1 MCWFAV
7 TGVKRQKLILWLGAA
22 LALGLLPAQPSAAAP
37 AAQSKKPHK
46 PTHAARSTPASRA
59 SSRGKTSRRSRRS
72 RVRKQLAPTPER
84 IREIQSALANAGYYQ
99 EKPTGKWDATTAD
112 AMRRFQEANGL
123 NSTGKIDAL
132 SLQKLGLGSEVAG
145 LAAPRP
151 ASPPI
156 HPPESP
162 HP

>member
-7 TGVKRQKLILWLGAA
+7 SGVKRQKLIIWLGAA
-22 LALGLLPAQPSAAAP
+22 LALGLLPAQPSPAAP
-37 AAQSKKPHK
+37 AAQKKPHK
-46 PTHAARSTPASRA
+46 PTGVARSTPASRA
-59 SSRGKTSRRSRRS
+59 SSQAKTSRKSRRS
-72 RVRKQLAPTPER
+72 RVRKQFAPTPAR
-84 IREIQSALANAGYYQ
+84 IREIQSALANAGYYR
-99 EKPTGKWDATTAD
+99 EKPTGKWDATTAG

-145 LAAPRP
+145 LAAPQP